1 MRFYPFSIASVSLI
15 TLLASSLSAQ
25 TYSVRAY
32 GAAGDGE
39 ALDSEA
45 INAAIAAASQA
56 GGGTVD
62 FPAGD
67 YLSYSI
73 RLRSHVT
80 LHLHAGATIIA
91 ADPPAP
97 GVSVGTTLRSRTNG
111 INSRTSGIRIGATV

>member
-15 TLLASSLSAQ
+15 TLLAPSLSAQ

-80 LHLHAGATIIA
+80 LHLHAGRRLLQRILRL
-91 ADPPAP
+91 PAFR
-97 GVSVGTTLRSRTNG
+97 VGMTLQSRTNG